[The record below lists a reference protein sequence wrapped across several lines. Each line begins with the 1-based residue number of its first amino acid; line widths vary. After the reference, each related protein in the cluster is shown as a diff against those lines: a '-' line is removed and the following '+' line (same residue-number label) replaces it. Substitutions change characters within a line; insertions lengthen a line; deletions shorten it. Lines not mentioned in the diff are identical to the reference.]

1 MSQLR
6 QQVCLRDLYL
16 SYGSIYQDK
25 HHCPPKH
32 VPFNADTTNHEM
44 YKAYNV
50 SVERARKCG
59 YELNKSHYD
68 PDVIKSTYYVDYK
81 KKQSEPVHYQSRY
94 AYQPNNAKFYDE
106 T

>member
-1 MSQLR
+1 
-6 QQVCLRDLYL
+6 
-16 SYGSIYQDK
+16 
-25 HHCPPKH
+25 
-32 VPFNADTTNHEM
+32 M

-81 KKQSEPVHYQSRY
+81 KKQSETVHYQSRY